1 VLGLDRDGP
10 VALVTLDRPEKRN
23 ALSIELR
30 FALAE
35 ALGELAD
42 DDSVRCAVLTGAGS
56 AFCSGMDTTQFG
68 GDAENR
74 RRLVDSTA
82 AAFGAAMGFPKP
94 LLAAVNGPALAGG
107 FALAL
112 ECDLRVAAASARFGF
127 AELPRGIPPSYAAAL
142 AALPE
147 PLARELCLT
156 GRILDA
162 QEARAAGLVAD
173 VVAHGE
179 AAPRALAIAAEVAG
193 RPLATLMEVKRRF
206 LLGAEAAR
214 GALRAD
220 EERAFRAALLGDEPG
235 PVAQG
240 EAGPGPPTPAG
251 P

>member
-1 VLGLDRDGP
+1 VLALDRDGP

-35 ALGELAD
+35 ALAELAS

-82 AAFGAAMGFPKP
+82 AAFGAVMSFPKP

-107 FALAL
+107 FAVAL
-112 ECDLRVAAASARFGF
+112 ECDLRVAANSARFGF
-127 AELPRGIPPSYAAAL
+127 AELPRGIPPSYSAAL

-162 QEARAAGLVAD
+162 EEARATGLVVELVAD
-173 VVAHGE
+173 GE
-179 AAPRALAIAAEVAG
+179 AVPRTLAIAAGVG
-193 RPLATLMEVKRRF
+193 SRPLATLVEVKRRF
-206 LLGAEAAR
+206 LLGAELAR

-220 EERAFRAALLGDEPG
+220 EERTFRAALLGEEPG
-235 PVAQG
+235 PADQG
-240 EAGPGPPTPAG
+240 GAGPQPPTPAG